1 MDIYIYFIVRLII
14 YFTVIIALVLIFIG
28 LDQGYKSLV
37 IAVIFIILVTC
48 EPIRNAIFY
57 YIFDYSYIK
66 EQVLILIEQRGNWIK
81 ESW

>member
-66 EQVLILIEQRGNWIK
+66 EQVLILIEQRGN
-81 ESW
+81 